1 MGTRGLLRRARPL
14 LVSAI
19 REMDTCSP
27 RINSKLSLLLARLC
41 QSKGNTMT
49 KPLSPAAEAIF
60 FAADGMQPRTLFS
73 ATHICPTVAT
83 PSHPLWPAQPFPST
97 VPSPRTVCH
106 TCCVPKACPR
116 AVIPLYNVLPS
127 PYNLSGSSRP
137 WSLLL
142 LGPPGML
149 RPLLS
154 LFKFS
159 S

>member
-60 FAADGMQPRTLFS
+60 FAADGMQPRQYRGRALAAAIRELADQVVPDEGHTLPIHVSS
-73 ATHICPTVAT
+73 AEWLRFDERKKIRADILAIAT
-83 PSHPLWPAQPFPST
+83 ELEGQ
-97 VPSPRTVCH
+97 
-106 TCCVPKACPR
+106 
-116 AVIPLYNVLPS
+116 
-127 PYNLSGSSRP
+127 
-137 WSLLL
+137 
-142 LGPPGML
+142 
-149 RPLLS
+149 
-154 LFKFS
+154 
-159 S
+159 